1 MLVDQYI
8 DEGKTGTTIAGR
20 NEFIR
25 MINDM
30 ANDKFDIILIKQ
42 IDRGWRNLGDWKIFE
57 NQLMKYNKK
66 LFVRLR
72 NEFYDI
78 EDDSKYISTTMDN
91 MFSEWYSRNLS
102 KKSNNAQKTRMQS
115 GRILTN
121 GRLWGYDQKNAD
133 LIINEKEAEVVRYV
147 FKSYIKGTGF
157 RTIKIELENMGIRS
171 LNGTPFALTTLKR
184 MIKNEKYKGV
194 LICGK
199 THKNFYTKKIEKVSP
214 ENWVI
219 HKDRIPKI
227 VSEEIWDK
235 ANEIL
240 HKKRKTVAVE
250 DNVKIAGYFKGFYP
264 LSGKI
269 FCSIC
274 NEKFHHGTYKNKN
287 HPKVNV

>member
-30 ANDKFDIILIKQ
+30 ANDKFDIILTKQ

-133 LIINEKEAEVVRYV
+133 LIQDV
-147 FKSYIKGTGF
+147 
-157 RTIKIELENMGIRS
+157 S
-171 LNGTPFALTTLKR
+171 LN
-184 MIKNEKYKGV
+184 
-194 LICGK
+194 
-199 THKNFYTKKIEKVSP
+199 
-214 ENWVI
+214 
-219 HKDRIPKI
+219 
-227 VSEEIWDK
+227 
-235 ANEIL
+235 
-240 HKKRKTVAVE
+240 
-250 DNVKIAGYFKGFYP
+250 
-264 LSGKI
+264 
-269 FCSIC
+269 
-274 NEKFHHGTYKNKN
+274 
-287 HPKVNV
+287 